1 MDYAQKKI
9 ERVIQIISIIA
20 DNRKVSMG
28 DIAKNIGVNL
38 RRIKRDIAV
47 LKEIGV
53 LDREGSRKAGQ

>member
-9 ERVIQIISIIA
+9 ERAIQIISIIA

-47 LKEIGV
+47 LK
-53 LDREGSRKAGQ
+53 

>member
-9 ERVIQIISIIA
+9 ERAIQIISIIA